1 MRAIIVAAAV
11 LGLGLSACAKND
23 GQGADTAAQAE
34 EHARER
40 AAEATAGAEARI
52 VEASQ
57 DDGTPGLSVLS
68 PQDASARVG
77 SAVFVDLNRT
87 NARVQHGV
95 IPDARLLTGVRD
107 LGELPG
113 DRSTTLIMYGADND
127 NREAPLTAAA
137 AQLAGYSDVYLLQGG
152 VKAWVQAG
160 YPTAPYAKTARD
172 VHAPQAGVV
181 SVSAL
186 QRGLAEGRMQ
196 PVDVNGAA
204 NREEFG
210 VVPGAILLSGVDFE
224 TSELPTDTSTAL
236 VFYCTNPACT
246 AAPRAATR
254 AMELGYSDVSVL
266 VPGIQGWARATAGST
281 SED

>member
-23 GQGADTAAQAE
+23 GQAADAAAQAE
-34 EHARER
+34 EQARER
-40 AAEATAGAEARI
+40 ASEATAGAEARL

-57 DDGTPGLSVLS
+57 DEGSPGLSVVS
-68 PQDASARVG
+68 PSDAAAHIDT
-77 SAVFVDLNRT
+77 AVFVDLNRT
-87 NARVQHGV
+87 AARVQHGV
-95 IPDARLLTGVRD
+95 IPGAVLLTGVRD

-113 DRSTTLIMYGADND
+113 DRSTTLIFYGADNE

-152 VKAWVQAG
+152 VSAWTAAG
-160 YPTAPYAKTARD
+160 YETDVYAQTARD
-172 VHAPQAGVV
+172 VHAPHAGVYT
-181 SVSAL
+181 VSAL
-186 QRGLAEGRMQ
+186 QRGLAEGRVQ

-210 VVPGAILLSGVDFE
+210 SVPTAILLSGVNFE
-224 TSELPTDTSTAL
+224 ASELPADQATTL
-236 VFYCTNPACT
+236 VFYCTDPACT

-254 AMELGYSDVSVL
+254 ASELGYTDVNVL
-266 VPGIQGWARATAGST
+266 VPGIRGWVAATAGDS
-281 SED
+281 SAE